1 MQEQRWSPK
10 LLEINSG
17 ALSDAG
23 SPVRTDLLAQKISQ
37 AMTVMEYGRLKS
49 NWDFAPSSGTQISTE
64 EINVA
69 LRSADRC
76 AVTQGLGHV
85 GLHARGSC
93 ELPRARFQKPGSD
106 SGESPDV
113 NEAHPLERA
122 RLFAS
127 PVSASRWW
135 DSALVI

>member
-23 SPVRTDLLAQKISQ
+23 SLVRTDLLAQKISQ

-93 ELPRARFQKPGSD
+93 ELP
-106 SGESPDV
+106 E
-113 NEAHPLERA
+113 
-122 RLFAS
+122 
-127 PVSASRWW
+127 PVSKNQVQIAEN
-135 DSALVI
+135 LQT